1 MISSR
6 IWKPFSRAAAFGL
19 LLLPGAFP
27 LSRRL
32 LAQASDPGGSIP
44 SVSSE
49 WPTFN
54 GDFSGRRYSLLSQ
67 INKGNVDSLKLAWA
81 FQTHAVTLKSTP
93 LQVDGVLYFTVP
105 NHVWAVDARTGAQIW
120 DFQRSSEGDDI
131 GQRGVGLYRGRIYF
145 GTPDAHFLCLDARNG
160 KKIWEVTVEDVKFGY
175 YISAAPLIIKGLVIF
190 GSSGDSA
197 NVRHYIEALDW
208 QTGKLVWR
216 TSTTPKPGTS
226 EAKTWPNE
234 DAMNHGGGPAW
245 LTASYDP
252 GLNLIYLGTGN
263 PHPVLAGG
271 SRAGDNLYTCSI
283 LALNPDTGAIAW
295 YFQESPH
302 DTHDW
307 DAVET
312 TVLFDASFGGKLRKL
327 LAQASRNGYFFV
339 LDRATGES
347 LLTTPFVSA
356 NWASGVGPKGNLIP
370 DPAKLPQPDGSLVHL
385 AEDGATTWMAPS
397 FDPRSNLFY
406 VNAWRGYSFW
416 YLIPGPDNI
425 PTNHQGGGSIALTAS
440 SVLLAIDY
448 QTGKIRWQRDSGKG
462 MSSIGILTTAGD
474 LLFTADG
481 NGNLLA
487 LDPSDGR
494 VLWHTRPG
502 GIQNDVSPITYEL
515 DGTQYVVTGVDGVM
529 YAWTLKG
536 SL

>member
-1 MISSR
+1 M
-6 IWKPFSRAAAFGL
+6 GL
-19 LLLPGAFP
+19 LLLLGSVVT
-27 LSRRL
+27 SRGL
-32 LAQASDPGGSIP
+32 QVQSADQKNLTGHSIP
-44 SVSSE
+44 SVGDD

-54 GDFSGRRYSLLSQ
+54 GDYSGRRYSLLTQ
-67 INKGNVDSLKLAWA
+67 INKSNVGSLKLAWA
-81 FQTHAVTLKSTP
+81 FQTHAVTLKATP
-93 LQVDGVLYFTVP
+93 LLVKGILYFSVP
-105 NHVWAVDARTGAQIW
+105 NHVWAIDGKTGAEIW
-120 DFQRSSEGDDI
+120 EFQRSSEGDDI
-131 GQRGVGLYRGRIYF
+131 GSRGVGFYQDRIYF
-145 GTPDAHFLCLDARNG
+145 GTPDAHILCLDARNG

-190 GSSGDSA
+190 GTSGDSA
-197 NVRHYIEALDW
+197 DIKHFVVALDW
-208 QTGKLVWR
+208 RTGKVVWK
-216 TSTTPKPGTS
+216 TATTPEPGTP
-226 EAKTWPNE
+226 EAKTWPNA

-245 LTASYDP
+245 LTATYDP
-252 GLNLIYLGTGN
+252 SLNLIYLGTGN

-271 SRAGDNLYTCSI
+271 GRAGDNLYTCSI
-283 LALNPDTGAIAW
+283 LALNPDTGTIAW

-312 TVLFDASFGGKLRKL
+312 PVLFEAKFHGTSRKL

-339 LDRATGES
+339 LDRVTGQN
-347 LLTTPFVSA
+347 LLTVPFVAA
-356 NWASGVGPKGNLIP
+356 NWATRIGAKGALVP
-370 DPAKLPQPDGSLVHL
+370 DPAKMPQPDGALIHE

-397 FDPRSNLFY
+397 FDPSSGLFY
-406 VNAWRGYSFW
+406 VTAWRGYSFW
-416 YLIPGPDNI
+416 YLITGPDNR
-425 PTNHQGGGSIALTAS
+425 PTNHQGGGSIPLAAS
-440 SVLLAIDY
+440 TVLLALDY
-448 QTGKIRWQRDSGKG
+448 QTGKIRWQRESGRG
-462 MSSIGILTTAGD
+462 MNSIGILTTAGG

-487 LDPSDGR
+487 LDSSDGR

-502 GIQNDVSPITYEL
+502 GVSHDVSPITYQI